1 MIKEIMTQHH
11 RECDQG
17 LSVVEEYL
25 EGSKFRPALEAFLT
39 WKEMNF
45 EHFSTEEELLFPRT
59 ESIMG
64 RIPPIQVMLMEH
76 QQIRGLF
83 HDIEDAIKNGD
94 KNRAIGIIETC
105 MIMIQQHN
113 MKEEQI
119 LYPIIERSLAN
130 SEDIIVKELKNRIHE

>member
-1 MIKEIMTQHH
+1 MTQHH

-17 LSVVEEYL
+17 LSLVEEYL
-25 EGSKFRPALEAFLT
+25 EGSKFRPALEAFHV
-39 WKEMNF
+39 WKKLNYD
-45 EHFSTEEELLFPRT
+45 HFSTEEELLFPRT
-59 ESIMG
+59 ESVMG
-64 RIPPIQVMLMEH
+64 KIPPIQVMLMEH
-76 QQIRGLF
+76 QQIKGLF
-83 HDIEDAIKNGD
+83 NDIESAIQNGD

-130 SEDIIVKELKNRIHE
+130 SEDIIVNELKIRIHE